1 MTELDVSIFKKRLSD
16 LKADLLKVEAE
27 SEEGRQ
33 PVELDQTKVGRLSRM
48 DALQGQAMA
57 LAIEERRKIEIQR
70 INAALDRI
78 ENDDYGYCISCD
90 EEIAIKRLELDP
102 AAPTC
107 ISCAEK

>member
-1 MTELDVSIFKKRLSD
+1 MSDLDVAFFKGRLLE
-16 LKADLLKVEAE
+16 LKGEILTLEDE
-27 SEEGRQ
+27 SKEGRQ

-57 LAIEERRKIEIQR
+57 LAIDNRRKIELQR
-70 INAALDRI
+70 IDAALDRI
-78 ENDDYGYCISCD
+78 ENDDYGYCVSCD

-107 ISCAEK
+107 IKCAEK